1 MSKNV
6 LTKYP
11 LIANGNM
18 TGNLTSA
25 AVWEMWQDNLGIQ
38 VTWTGTPVGVLAVNG
53 SVDGVTFYPL
63 TFNPALTQPAG
74 SAGGYLINVNQFP
87 FQFMTFTYTATS
99 GTGTLNALLSSKEI

>member
-11 LIANGNM
+11 LISNGNM

-25 AVWEMWQDNLGIQ
+25 AVWEMWQDNIGIQ
-38 VTWTGTPVGVLAVNG
+38 VTWSGTPTGTLAVNG

-87 FQFMTFTYTATS
+87 FQYLTFTYTASS
-99 GTGTLNALLSSKEI
+99 GSGTLNALLSSKEI